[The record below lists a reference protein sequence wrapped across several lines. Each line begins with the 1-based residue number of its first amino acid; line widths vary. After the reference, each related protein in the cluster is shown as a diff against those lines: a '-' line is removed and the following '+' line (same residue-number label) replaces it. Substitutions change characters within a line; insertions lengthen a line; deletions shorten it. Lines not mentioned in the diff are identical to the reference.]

1 MDDRMIG
8 QRILGYEIKELI
20 GSGGFGKVYKGIKN
34 VGRDTYL
41 AAIKHISIPNK
52 EEYNNI
58 YNSMGGNTNL
68 VDKYFKDTLDD
79 VINEINTLYSLSK
92 KDNRNIVTY
101 YDHEIVKHENPLR
114 YDLFL
119 RMEYLKPLSS
129 YMNESNMTLED
140 AINLSIDIATALNN
154 CHNQGIIHRDVKN
167 GNILIS
173 EDGNFKLGDF
183 GISKFLSDTSQALSM
198 KGTPVFMAP
207 EVVLGRPYNN
217 TVDIYSLGIVLYRL
231 LNYNRIPFT
240 PYYPEPYTAKDVEKA
255 MSKRIRGEQINKPQ
269 NANSELYKIILKAC
283 DKPENRYQNCNEFI
297 NDLINIK
304 ESLSRSELSKY
315 LFKDGSKYEKT
326 IAIPTFTK
334 TTTQINSVNTQNLN
348 YEIKTKI
355 LRVEDNNLLFVQGY
369 NDSFI
374 YNEEDYDYSPYI
386 HISDIENHKCS
397 DIINKHDLCK
407 VTYKNFIDEEKN
419 VINSSIIDIKK
430 IDGVSYI
437 NERMILKAKRIK
449 DDENTL
455 FSNVKIEFENGLKY
469 IEKRREISIDTAFS
483 ISRVTE
489 VHDRIYRNAYIYE
502 GDLCEVE
509 YDRVIK
515 DGVYTNRVFIRNVNK
530 VK

>member
-101 YDHEIVKHENPLR
+101 YDHEILKHENPLR

-173 EDGNFKLGDF
+173 ED
-183 GISKFLSDTSQALSM
+183 
-198 KGTPVFMAP
+198 
-207 EVVLGRPYNN
+207 
-217 TVDIYSLGIVLYRL
+217 
-231 LNYNRIPFT
+231 
-240 PYYPEPYTAKDVEKA
+240 
-255 MSKRIRGEQINKPQ
+255 
-269 NANSELYKIILKAC
+269 
-283 DKPENRYQNCNEFI
+283 
-297 NDLINIK
+297 
-304 ESLSRSELSKY
+304 
-315 LFKDGSKYEKT
+315 
-326 IAIPTFTK
+326 
-334 TTTQINSVNTQNLN
+334 
-348 YEIKTKI
+348 
-355 LRVEDNNLLFVQGY
+355 
-369 NDSFI
+369 
-374 YNEEDYDYSPYI
+374 
-386 HISDIENHKCS
+386 
-397 DIINKHDLCK
+397 
-407 VTYKNFIDEEKN
+407 
-419 VINSSIIDIKK
+419 
-430 IDGVSYI
+430 
-437 NERMILKAKRIK
+437 
-449 DDENTL
+449 
-455 FSNVKIEFENGLKY
+455 
-469 IEKRREISIDTAFS
+469 
-483 ISRVTE
+483 
-489 VHDRIYRNAYIYE
+489 
-502 GDLCEVE
+502 
-509 YDRVIK
+509 
-515 DGVYTNRVFIRNVNK
+515 
-530 VK
+530 